1 MKHNFIA
8 VVIVAAV
15 IAIFLLLAPKPSSAP
30 VGLLLPSKTS
40 VASISVDQVQIVQG
54 GLPTNWLPAADIR
67 LEMALPNPNDRQE
80 IAAKMVAKV
89 KSLAAAYGCGV
100 VEVNQSFV
108 TNDFSPPVLHF
119 TGTCYLQTVSS

>member
-1 MKHNFIA
+1 MKHNVIA

-15 IAIFLLLAPKPSSAP
+15 IAIFLWIAPKPSGAP
-30 VGLLLPSKTS
+30 VGLLLPSKNS
-40 VASISVDQVQIVQG
+40 VSSISTDQVQIVQG
-54 GLPTNWLPAADIR
+54 NVPKNWLPAADIR
-67 LEMALPNPNDRQE
+67 LEMTLPDPNDRQE
-80 IAAKMVAKV
+80 ITTRMVAKI
-89 KSLAAAYGCGV
+89 KSLAASYGCGV